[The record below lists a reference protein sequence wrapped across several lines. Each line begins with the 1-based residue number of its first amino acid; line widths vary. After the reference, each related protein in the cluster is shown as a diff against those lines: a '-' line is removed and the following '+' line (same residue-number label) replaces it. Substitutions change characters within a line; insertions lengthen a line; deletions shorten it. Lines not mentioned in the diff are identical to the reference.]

1 MEPSLPPSLP
11 QPLPPPPPL
20 SPTLAGDPSCPCVD
34 VSALFGEHHLATS
47 AQASVLRAHGQEDC
61 QAGDLL
67 GPYISLT
74 GLPYGQADFC
84 YPSTYGSN
92 GCQAYDALLKGDY
105 ACNTA
110 EGVEPPS
117 WCASAWCYVDMEACR
132 RSDLSMSGSNSWED
146 ITPFFSYRT
155 CADDD
160 TGDFAL
166 EYSKATT
173 TIPYDG
179 SGEMFRVGI
188 PTMDYPMHF
197 KRDAT
202 GAVVLGI
209 EDPMYFDDSVPWEGI
224 MIDYM
229 DALLSVAPY
238 AGFNYTFATPVSRLA
253 FPGSKWTA
261 TVFDVTKHVVDMG
274 GSDFWVTAE
283 RTAMT
288 AFASAF
294 SIDLH
299 HLWVLRPTKDDSFLT
314 VASKVFVPFS
324 NNLWMLLL
332 GVTIAMSFVEVYLFR
347 DDWRKDGYDE
357 WKEAKGLIAKMKVLF
372 GEWGTY
378 LGRSAMHI
386 TAGFPHEGGNSA
398 QTIAWVGW
406 AFLIMITIAAYT
418 ANLAAFMLQPS
429 TGAYIKSM
437 QEAIDANKVICVPNA
452 VMAEIQTRYPD
463 AFLLGM
469 PMDALFGAAPAD
481 VWDTCDAIVWSMPLI
496 KRDPTMGQLF
506 CDLDVVAVEVVMETP
521 LALATGLDLAT
532 SLSLWVQ
539 TLNSMGLPYTS
550 FEESYYAQSCEE
562 VPRMQALKDS
572 TDADGRRRLRTR
584 SRRSR
589 RLKGGGAAA
598 AAAGSDEE
606 QSTATWTSLGVS
618 GGGDLERLPAS
629 TFSGVLLVWA
639 FFVTWAILR
648 SVWDQHKEEGLGN
661 ASLAHVRQSMSLAE
675 ASAKHAMAHF
685 HHASESGSEEHRRK
699 VKKSVEVA
707 QQTLEQTRKAFKKK
721 AQEEGQE
728 ETRSSHEPVLVA
740 PGDVAI
746 SKTSGDVPTD
756 EVHGLMQSLDGRM
769 QGMTQN
775 FEGFEGKMAEMQGMI
790 EKLLDAQQP
799 SRQVLEVLS
808 TVSRPV

>member
-1 MEPSLPPSLP
+1 VPAER
-11 QPLPPPPPL
+11 PLDERRQQLGGHHPL
-20 SPTLAGDPSCPCVD
+20 
-34 VSALFGEHHLATS
+34 
-47 AQASVLRAHGQEDC
+47 
-61 QAGDLL
+61 LL
-67 GPYISLT
+67 L
-74 GLPYGQADFC
+74 
-84 YPSTYGSN
+84 
-92 GCQAYDALLKGDY
+92 
-105 ACNTA
+105 
-110 EGVEPPS
+110 
-117 WCASAWCYVDMEACR
+117 
-132 RSDLSMSGSNSWED
+132 
-146 ITPFFSYRT
+146 YRT
-155 CADDD
+155 CAADD

-179 SGEMFRVGI
+179 SGEVFRVGI
-188 PTMDYPMHF
+188 PTMVYPMHF

-202 GAVVLGI
+202 GAVVLGV
-209 EDPMYFDDSVPWEGI
+209 EDPLYFDDSVPWEGI

-238 AGFNYTFATPVSRLA
+238 AGFNYTFTTPVSRLA

-274 GSDFWVTAE
+274 GTDFWVTAE

-324 NNLWMLLL
+324 NELWLLLL

-347 DDWRKDGYDE
+347 DDWRKDGNDE
-357 WKEAKGLIAKMKVLF
+357 WKEAKGFVAKTKVIF

-386 TAGFPHEGGNSA
+386 TAGFPDEGHSAA

-429 TGAYIKSM
+429 TGSYIKSM
-437 QEAIDANKVICVPNA
+437 QEASDANKVICVPNA

-469 PMDALFGAAPAD
+469 PMDALFSAAPAD

-496 KRDPTMGQLF
+496 KRDPTMAQLF

-521 LALATGLDLAT
+521 LAIAAGPDLATG
-532 SLSLWVQ
+532 LSLWVQ
-539 TLNSMGLPYTS
+539 TLNSMGLPYAS
-550 FEESYYAQSCEE
+550 FEEPYYAQSCEE

-589 RLKGGGAAA
+589 RLKGGGAAG

-606 QSTATWTSLGVS
+606 QSTATWTSLGLS

-629 TFSGVLLVWA
+629 TFSGVMIIWA
-639 FFVTWAILR
+639 IFVTWAILR

-661 ASLAHVRQSMSLAE
+661 ASLAHLGQSMSLAE

-685 HHASESGSEEHRRK
+685 HHCSELGSEEHRRK
-699 VKKSVEVA
+699 VKKSLEVA

-746 SKTSGDVPTD
+746 SKTSGEMSRSGSTFYKCGTAGHWARACPTD
-756 EVHGLMQSLDGRM
+756 EMSELGRSEVSEPDPPSSVSTQRRRTKQSTCPAPAPTQRRRRTN
-769 QGMTQN
+769 QGVSQN
-775 FEGFEGKMAEMQGMI
+775 FEGQLGEMRGMMQELLALQMQRSQPALEG
-790 EKLLDAQQP
+790 D
-799 SRQVLEVLS
+799 LS
-808 TVSRPV
+808 AATTEERASPTFVI